1 MGRLDYPRRFTWL
14 TALSGGLG
22 FGGDLVSMSNEKE
35 MKEIFY
41 PQETE
46 RLVVSMG
53 NSTLKITGKLRSY

>member
-1 MGRLDYPRRFTWL
+1 MGRLGYPRRFAWL
-14 TALSGGLG
+14 TALSGCLG